1 MSSDRVIRRFAVF
14 TGGSALACMAV
25 LAAASNSQLAAE
37 SGRIDAPLNPT
48 TSVAPSY
55 GPTNPVDCTDPNNA
69 VNCPGSVDS
78 PMVDGTAVPGSPW
91 RD

>member
-1 MSSDRVIRRFAVF
+1 MSSVHLIRRFAVL
-14 TGGSALACMAV
+14 TGGSALACMAA

-37 SGRIDAPLNPT
+37 SGSIDAPLNPT

-55 GPTNPVDCTDPNNA
+55 GPENPVDCTDTNNA

-78 PMVDGTAVPGSPW
+78 PMVDGTAEPGSPL